1 MITFNFKFLMKKNLQ
16 KMHRDAFT
24 FWEKT
29 SVRHRLGFA
38 LLVMTLTFGS
48 VAFSSHY
55 RLAVNVTESLPG
67 HLYLIKRDAASS
79 YAQGTLIAFRW
90 MGDRPIPQG
99 TTVVKEI
106 AGVAGDT
113 ISHREHEVFINGQTI
128 SRLKSHSKAGTPL
141 VPGPTGVISENHY
154 YVHAPHPDSLDSR
167 YAKCGLVH
175 ASQIIGEAIELF

>member
-1 MITFNFKFLMKKNLQ
+1 MIAFNFKFLMKKNLQ

-79 YAQGTLIAFRW
+79 YDRGSLIAFRW

-106 AGVAGDT
+106 AGVAGDI
-113 ISHREHEVFINGQTI
+113 ISHGEYRVFINGQYLST
-128 SRLKSHSKAGTPL
+128 LKSHSKAGTPL

-154 YVHAPHPDSLDSR
+154 YVHAPHHDSLDSR
-167 YAKCGLVH
+167 YAKCGLIH
-175 ASQIIGEAIELF
+175 ASQIIGEAIALF